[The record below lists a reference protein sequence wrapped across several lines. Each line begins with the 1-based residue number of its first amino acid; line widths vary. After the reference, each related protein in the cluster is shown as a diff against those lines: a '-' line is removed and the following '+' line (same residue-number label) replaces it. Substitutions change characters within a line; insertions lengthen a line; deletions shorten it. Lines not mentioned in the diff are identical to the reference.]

1 MLYFWATFTLKNYFK
16 IKKNIYIFL
25 GLLFLLLGFI
35 GLLLPIVPTTPF
47 ILVSVWFFAR
57 SSKKLENWLVNHKIF
72 GKSIRDWKE
81 KGAISSKAKLSAIP
95 LIIFSFSAT
104 IYLNQLF
111 YLDLFLAILG
121 LSILTFIIT
130 RPSA

>member
-1 MLYFWATFTLKNYFK
+1 M
-16 IKKNIYIFL
+16 
-25 GLLFLLLGFI
+25 FLLIGFI

-57 SSKKLENWLVNHKIF
+57 SSKKLENWLINHKIF

-81 KGAISSKAKLSAIP
+81 KGAISKNAKLSAIP

-104 IYLNQLF
+104 IYLNEIF
-111 YLDLFLAILG
+111 YLDLFLAVLG
-121 LSILTFIIT
+121 LSISTFIVT
-130 RPSA
+130 RPNG

>member
-1 MLYFWATFTLKNYFK
+1 MLYFRNFHFLNYFTIKNY
-16 IKKNIYIFL
+16 IYIFL

-57 SSKKLENWLVNHKIF
+57 SSKKLEDWLINHKVF

-81 KGAISSKAKLSAIP
+81 KGAISKNAKLSAIP

-104 IYLNQLF
+104 IYFNEIF
-111 YLDLFLAILG
+111 YLDLILAVLG
-121 LSILTFIIT
+121 ISILIFINT
-130 RPSA
+130 RPSG

>member
-1 MLYFWATFTLKNYFK
+1 M
-16 IKKNIYIFL
+16 
-25 GLLFLLLGFI
+25 FLLIGFI

-57 SSKKLENWLVNHKIF
+57 SSKKLENWLINHKIF

-81 KGAISSKAKLSAIP
+81 KGAISKKAKLSAIP

-104 IYLNQLF
+104 IYLNEIF
-111 YLDLFLAILG
+111 YLDLFLAVLG
-121 LSILTFIIT
+121 LSISTFIVT
-130 RPSA
+130 RPNG

>member
-1 MLYFWATFTLKNYFK
+1 MLYFRNFHFLNYFTIKNY
-16 IKKNIYIFL
+16 IYIFL

-57 SSKKLENWLVNHKIF
+57 SSKKLEDWLINHKVF

-81 KGAISSKAKLSAIP
+81 KGAISKNAKLSAIP

-104 IYLNQLF
+104 IYFNEIF
-111 YLDLFLAILG
+111 YLDLLLAVLG
-121 LSILTFIIT
+121 ISILIFINT
-130 RPSA
+130 RPSG

>member
-1 MLYFWATFTLKNYFK
+1 
-16 IKKNIYIFL
+16 
-25 GLLFLLLGFI
+25 LFLLLGFI

-57 SSKKLENWLVNHKIF
+57 SSKKLEDWLINHKIF

-81 KGAISSKAKLSAIP
+81 KGAISKNAKLSAIP

-104 IYLNQLF
+104 IYLNEIF
-111 YLDLFLAILG
+111 YLDLFLAVLG
-121 LSILTFIIT
+121 LSISTFIVT
-130 RPSA
+130 RPNG

>member
-1 MLYFWATFTLKNYFK
+1 M
-16 IKKNIYIFL
+16 
-25 GLLFLLLGFI
+25 FLLLGFI

-81 KGAISSKAKLSAIP
+81 KGAISRKAKLSAIP

-111 YLDLFLAILG
+111 YLNLFLAILG

-130 RPSA
+130 RPST

>member
-1 MLYFWATFTLKNYFK
+1 M
-16 IKKNIYIFL
+16 
-25 GLLFLLLGFI
+25 FLLLGFI

-57 SSKKLENWLVNHKIF
+57 SSKKLEDWLINHKIF

-81 KGAISSKAKLSAIP
+81 KGAISKNAKLSAIP

-104 IYLNQLF
+104 IYLNEIF
-111 YLDLFLAILG
+111 YLDLFLAVLG
-121 LSILTFIIT
+121 LSISTFIVT
-130 RPSA
+130 RPNG